1 MSDARILPYIL
12 LLPATLFLGGFF
24 LVPFVGVA
32 YEAITGSEGAL
43 TMGNFQTMA
52 QDWRFW
58 PALTNTLAL
67 ALVIVPIQVVL
78 ALAMASLVTNMNAG
92 RDIVLYILTIPLGIS
107 DLAAGIIWL
116 AILEQNGFL
125 TTALNAFGIVSGP
138 QILLSYQSLP
148 ALFAAVVV
156 AEVWRA
162 TAIVLVILVA
172 GMGLIP
178 KEYYEA
184 AEVFG
189 AGAWKRFV
197 RITLPLLRP
206 SLQTALILRTIL
218 AFEIFGVVAALA
230 GTNLAILMGETYKWQ
245 FDFQD
250 RKVASAYAM
259 VILGISIAFT
269 LLFLWL
275 LRDRTEER
283 T

>member
-12 LLPATLFLGGFF
+12 LLPAALFLGGFF

-32 YEAITGSEGAL
+32 YEAVTGSDGGFSL
-43 TMGNFQTMA
+43 GNFQTMA
-52 QDWRFW
+52 ADWRFW
-58 PALTNTLAL
+58 PAFTNTLTL
-67 ALVIVPIQVVL
+67 ALIIVPIQIVL
-78 ALAMASLVTNMNAG
+78 ALAMASLVTSMSGG
-92 RDIVLYILTIPLGIS
+92 REMVLYILTIPLGIS
-107 DLAAGIIWL
+107 DLAAGLIWL

-125 TTALNAFGIVSGP
+125 TTALNALGIISGP
-138 QILLSYQSLP
+138 QALLTYQNIP
-148 ALFAAVVV
+148 ALFAAVVI

-197 RITLPLLRP
+197 RITLPMLRP

-230 GTNLAILMGETYKWQ
+230 GTNLANLMGETYKWQ

-269 LLFLWL
+269 VLFLWL
-275 LRDRTEER
+275 LRDKTEER

>member
-12 LLPATLFLGGFF
+12 LLPAALFLGGFF
-24 LVPFVGVA
+24 LVPFLGVA
-32 YEAITGSEGAL
+32 YEAITGSEGSL
-43 TMGNFQTMA
+43 SLGNFQTMA

-58 PALTNTLAL
+58 PALSNTLGL

-78 ALAMASLVTNMNAG
+78 ALAMASLVTTMSGG
-92 RDIVLYILTIPLGIS
+92 REIVLYVLTIPLGIS
-107 DLAAGIIWL
+107 DLAAGLIWL

-125 TTALNAFGIVSGP
+125 TTALNGLGIISGP
-138 QILLSYQSLP
+138 QNLLSYQNLP

-218 AFEIFGVVAALA
+218 AFEVFGVVAALA
-230 GTNLAILMGETYKWQ
+230 GTNLPVLMGETYKWQ
-245 FDFQD
+245 FEFQD

-259 VILGISIAFT
+259 VLLGISIAFT
-269 LLFLWL
+269 VAFLWL

-283 T
+283 S

>member
-32 YEAITGSEGAL
+32 YEAITGSDGAL

-107 DLAAGIIWL
+107 DLAAGLIWL

-125 TTALNAFGIVSGP
+125 TTALNALGIISGP
-138 QILLSYQSLP
+138 QILLSYQNLP

>member
-12 LLPATLFLGGFF
+12 LLPATLFLGAFF

-92 RDIVLYILTIPLGIS
+92 RDIVVYILTIPLGIS

-125 TTALNAFGIVSGP
+125 TTALNALGIISGP

-148 ALFAAVVV
+148 ALFVAVVV

-245 FDFQD
+245 FEFQD

>member
-125 TTALNAFGIVSGP
+125 TTALNALGIISGP

-148 ALFAAVVV
+148 ALFVAVVV

>member
-1 MSDARILPYIL
+1 MSDARVLPYLL
-12 LLPATLFLGGFF
+12 LLPATLFLCAFF

-32 YEAITGSEGAL
+32 YESITGSEGDL
-43 TMGNFQTMA
+43 TFGNFRTMA
-52 QDWRFW
+52 DDWRFW
-58 PALTNTLAL
+58 PAFSNTLTL

-78 ALAMASLVTNMNAG
+78 ALAMASLVTSLNAG

-107 DLAAGIIWL
+107 DLAAGLIWL
-116 AILEQNGFL
+116 ALLEQNGFL
-125 TTALNAFGIVSGP
+125 TSALYGLGIISGP
-138 QILLSYQSLP
+138 VNLLSYTNLP

-162 TAIVLVILVA
+162 TAIVLVIVVA
-172 GMGLIP
+172 GMALIP

-197 RITLPLLRP
+197 RITLPLLRS

-230 GTNLAILMGETYKWQ
+230 GTNLANLMGETYKWQ
-245 FDFQD
+245 FEFQD

-259 VILGISIAFT
+259 VILAISIAFT
-269 LLFLWL
+269 LAFLWL

-283 T
+283 S